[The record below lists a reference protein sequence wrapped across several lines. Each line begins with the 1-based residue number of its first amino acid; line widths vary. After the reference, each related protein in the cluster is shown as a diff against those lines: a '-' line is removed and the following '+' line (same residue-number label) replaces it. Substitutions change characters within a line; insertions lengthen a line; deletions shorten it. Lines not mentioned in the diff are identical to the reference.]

1 MFDKILIK
9 TLKSTINEV
18 QEENKNLKYS
28 NEELKHDCMILL
40 DTNRD
45 LRAKCKDLENNIEF
59 LVNNLT
65 PKKRASLGLDNQN

>member
-45 LRAKCKDLENNIEF
+45 LRAKCKDLENNID
-59 LVNNLT
+59 NNLT